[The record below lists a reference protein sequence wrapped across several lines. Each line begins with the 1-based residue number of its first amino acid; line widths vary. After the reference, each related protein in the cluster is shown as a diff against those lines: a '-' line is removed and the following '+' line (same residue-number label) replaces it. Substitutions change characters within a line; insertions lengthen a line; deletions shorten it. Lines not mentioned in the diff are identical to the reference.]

1 MMTLEEFRKKYHYAQ
16 STKMIQQYLD
26 VKFANLDCL
35 LLFRMGDFYEM
46 FFEDAVVA
54 RKEQYEM
61 IELWNECSS
70 EK

>member
-1 MMTLEEFRKKYHYAQ
+1 MEIDEEK
-16 STKMIQQYLD
+16 SNWTT
-26 VKFANLDCL
+26 
-35 LLFRMGDFYEM
+35 

-54 RKEQYEM
+54 RKGQYEM